1 MGALIGMTFGY
12 PTVTFEAP
20 AERMAAVRL
29 HLPLPV
35 KHDNLQ
41 TLPITHVYHTADP
54 IPNGECIGST
64 SLCANFGFAMESK
77 CHSGKTILYDTVGKL
92 GWSSSVVT
100 HRIATLTDDLLLEDW
115 SKKVEKAKTKKS
127 NKVNTSRWPWKKS
140 GDKDEED
147 GNKDEEKLGAVPAL
161 TSERK
166 CRGEIKKT
174 KETIDIILLLLI
186 SNHTHSDCTDWTFY
200 EDDDNFTIGLQV

>member
-35 KHDNLQ
+35 KHDNMDA
-41 TLPITHVYHTADP
+41 LPITHVYHTADP
-54 IPNGECIGST
+54 IPNGECVGAT

-77 CHSGKTILYDTVGKL
+77 CHSGKSIIYDTIGKL

-100 HRIATLTDDLLLEDW
+100 HRIATLVDDLLTEDW
-115 SKKVEKAKTKKS
+115 DKRVEKEKAKSSSSSPAGIDAQSKHES
-127 NKVNTSRWPWKKS
+127 WLNSIRLPWQRS
-140 GDKDEED
+140 EED
-147 GNKDEEKLGAVPAL
+147 DKKKKEKLGSVPAL
-161 TSERK
+161 KSEK
-166 CRGEIKKT
+166 HCK
-174 KETIDIILLLLI
+174 
-186 SNHTHSDCTDWTFY
+186 DCLDWTFVD
-200 EDDDNFTIGLQV
+200 EDDKKAQVV